1 MGLHAGWVAIDTQD
15 PQRLALFWLAALGW
29 DRSAD
34 PQDDDDEVEIVAPAK
49 RNDAVRRILLLKVP
63 EVKQVKNRL
72 HLDLRPGDQAVEVVR
87 LLELG
92 AVHAEVGQTGK
103 ETWVVLA
110 DPDGNEFC
118 VLHAAA
124 V

>member
-1 MGLHAGWVAIDTQD
+1 MGLQAGWVAIDTQD
-15 PQRLALFWLAALGW
+15 PQRLAQFWLAALGW

-34 PQDDDDEVEIVAPAK
+34 AQDDDEVEIVAPAE

-72 HLDLRPGDQAVEVVR
+72 HLDLRPGDQAVEVER

-92 AVHAEVGQTGK
+92 AVHAEVEQTGE

-118 VLHAAA
+118 VLRAAA